1 MARRPKS
8 RHALPRGR
16 AGLQAAN
23 AALTKDIAQLR
34 WSRWSEQ
41 LELIRLESLADGLS
55 SHIERF
61 STELAD
67 VRRELQLL
75 RTTPQARDPYVEVLA
90 LQAAELRATVA
101 TQEAMLSELTAR
113 FHVLLAEVEEGRAR
127 AAADAAARAAA
138 DSAAADS
145 AAADSAAR
153 TVPPA
158 PEPEPM
164 VVPAGLAPAP
174 PVPVLVDLAEV
185 ATWRNSEPMPSLE
198 PVPDLEPSLEPVFAA
213 VGATSLPGA
222 SSAREGGSPTQA
234 RPVATITDTT
244 IDDETVRR
252 LRLIRESHS
261 G

>member
-67 VRRELQLL
+67 VRHELQLL

-101 TQEAMLSELTAR
+101 TQEALLSELTTR

-138 DSAAADS
+138 DAAAR
-145 AAADSAAR
+145 A
-153 TVPPA
+153 VPPA
-158 PEPEPM
+158 PEPVAQPTA
-164 VVPAGLAPAP
+164 VPATLAPAP
-174 PVPVLVDLAEV
+174 PVPVLVDLADV
-185 ATWRNSEPMPSLE
+185 ATWRDSEPAPTLE
-198 PVPDLEPSLEPVFAA
+198 RVPDLEPSLEPVFAA
-213 VGATSLPGA
+213 VGAMALPA
-222 SSAREGGSPTQA
+222 VSSAREGGSATQV
-234 RPVATITDTT
+234 RPVATITDST